1 MNKIYITNH
10 VKSEIL
16 SICGLPPIRPYNLN
30 GFTSLFTL
38 GINSKNACNMLEGRL
53 QSIAAYYETGRKIVP
68 DTISTDFTVNQC
80 IELIIANKD

>member
-1 MNKIYITNH
+1 
-10 VKSEIL
+10 
-16 SICGLPPIRPYNLN
+16 
-30 GFTSLFTL
+30 
-38 GINSKNACNMLEGRL
+38 MLEGRL